1 MGQNGG
7 AEYADIQPAMDG
19 AADGETVLLR
29 PGEYVITE
37 PDQSQSRA
45 RLQGFDRRQE
55 FLLKETP

>member
-7 AEYADIQPAMDG
+7 AEYADIQPSMDG

-55 FLLKETP
+55 FLLKENP

>member
-7 AEYADIQPAMDG
+7 AEYADIQAAMDG

-37 PDQSQSRA
+37 SDQSQSRA
-45 RLQGFDRRQE
+45 RLQGFDRRQQ
-55 FLLKETP
+55 FLLKENP